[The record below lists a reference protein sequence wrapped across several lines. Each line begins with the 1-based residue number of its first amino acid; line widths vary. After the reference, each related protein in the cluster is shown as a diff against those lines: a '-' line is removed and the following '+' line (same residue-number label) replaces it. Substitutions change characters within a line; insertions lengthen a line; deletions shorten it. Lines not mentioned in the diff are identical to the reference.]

1 MHNFE
6 DVHGLECLVT
16 KPTRIT
22 DTTNHFHSCFLL
34 SAAVALL
41 LMTPSNGELARRL
54 FFGLQRLTN
63 QLGMQNGE
71 PLLK

>member
-6 DVHGLECLVT
+6 DVHGPECLVT

-34 SAAVALL
+34 SAGV
-41 LMTPSNGELARRL
+41 TSHDS
-54 FFGLQRLTN
+54 
-63 QLGMQNGE
+63 
-71 PLLK
+71 LKWRACSQAILWPAKIDQSTGHAKW

>member
-22 DTTNHFHSCFLL
+22 DTTNHFHACFLL
-34 SAAVALL
+34 SAAVA
-41 LMTPSNGELARRL
+41 
-54 FFGLQRLTN
+54 
-63 QLGMQNGE
+63 
-71 PLLK
+71 